1 MLRTDVDNFLELV
14 KSKGRVSLAIVA
26 KELKISLATVQA
38 WTDFLVEEKVL
49 GIEYKFT
56 TPYVFMNVDNKDE
69 INFKNYIHFDTREE
83 FYKKAT
89 ERGLD
94 NTQIKLLWLKY
105 LNHNKRAMQ
114 NLFYEKANERGIPKE
129 KIEDL
134 WKKYFNYIEGG
145 N

>member
-1 MLRTDVDNFLELV
+1 MLRTDVDTFLELV
-14 KSKGRVSLAIVA
+14 KNKGRISLVDVA
-26 KELKISLATVQA
+26 KELKITLNTVQA

-56 TPYVFMNVDNKDE
+56 TPYVFMNVDQKGDV
-69 INFKNYIHFDTREE
+69 NFKNYIHFDTREE

-89 ERGLD
+89 QRGLD
-94 NTQIKLLWLKY
+94 NNQIKLLWLKY

-114 NLFYEKANERGIPKE
+114 NLFYEKARERNIPKE
-129 KIEDL
+129 KIDDL
-134 WKKYFNYIEGG
+134 WKKYFDYIEGG

>member
-69 INFKNYIHFDTREE
+69 INFKNYVHFDTREE

-89 ERGLD
+89 QRGLD
-94 NTQIKLLWLKY
+94 HIQIKLLWLKY